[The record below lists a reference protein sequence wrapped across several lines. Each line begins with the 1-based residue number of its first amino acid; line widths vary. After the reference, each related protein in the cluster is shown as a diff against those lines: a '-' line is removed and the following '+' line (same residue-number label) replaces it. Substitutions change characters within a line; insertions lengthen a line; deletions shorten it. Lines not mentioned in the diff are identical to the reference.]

1 VGAHLLPAADEAFDV
16 SSAPLPAAPTPSR
29 RDFLLATSAAVLGA
43 TLGGAACAKKAAAR
57 KGTIVGAGRFLT
69 TDTGQITYVL
79 CVFDLD
85 GTRSRA
91 IDMTFFGHGLAFH
104 PQDRQRAVVFEKK
117 GPGCCEVDLRSG
129 RVTRTITTP
138 RTRAFYG
145 HGAFTRDG
153 QVLFA
158 TENHLE
164 TRNGLIVIRDAK
176 TFQELGEFPT
186 YGQSPHDCH
195 LIDEGKTLV
204 VTNGGGPLDSD
215 ALPSVTFVDAAS
227 TKLLEK
233 LTFDTPRINAGH
245 LGLTARRDV
254 VAISAPREGLPQEA
268 LGGVTIRTGSGRFET
283 MANPTD
289 VIQRMVGESLSL
301 CIDEGRRV
309 VGVTNPD
316 GNIVTFWDLDGKRL
330 VKHLDLPA
338 PRGIARTLDGESLV
352 LSYGQGTLAF
362 LDPATMEP
370 RPNPVVATSTL
381 SGSHIFNWDSPA

>member
-1 VGAHLLPAADEAFDV
+1 MT
-16 SSAPLPAAPTPSR
+16 SSTEDAAPPASYRTSR
-29 RDFLLATSAAVLGA
+29 REFLVSTGAAALALG
-43 TLGGAACAKKAAAR
+43 LGGACTGRRASR
-57 KGTIVGAGRFLT
+57 KGMIVGAGRFLT
-69 TDTGQITYVL
+69 TDTGQTTYVL

-85 GTRSRA
+85 GNRSRA
-91 IDMTFFGHGLAFH
+91 IDMEFFGHGLAFH

-117 GPGCCEVDLRSG
+117 GPGCCEVDLRTG
-129 RVTRTITTP
+129 RVVRAIRTP
-138 RTRAFYG
+138 PHRAFYG

-153 QVLFA
+153 KVLFA

-195 LIDEGKTLV
+195 LVDEGRTLV
-204 VTNGGGPLDSD
+204 ITNGGGTVESQ
-215 ALPSVTFVDAAS
+215 ALPSVTFVDAQS
-227 TKLLEK
+227 TKLLET

-245 LGLTARRDV
+245 LALSARRDV
-254 VAISAPREGLPQEA
+254 VAISAPRDGFARDAQ
-268 LGGVTIRTGSGRFET
+268 GGVTIRTGSGPFET
-283 MANPTD
+283 MSRPQE
-289 VIQRMVGESLSL
+289 VVQRMIGESLSL

-352 LSYGQGTLAF
+352 LSYGQGTLAL
-362 LDPATMEP
+362 LDPETLTP
-370 RPNPVVATSTL
+370 RPTPVVASSTL
-381 SGSHIFNWDSPA
+381 SGSHIFNWDDPPA